1 MIVDPASIKLHAGF
15 TPASFNMRC
24 KGELVSLFCSQLQVS
39 ARCTVRAS
47 QSTVP
52 PVAST
57 YVPQRAAP
65 WKLGF
70 MQAQILETNWAYYR
84 GATPQA
90 GSSVVYNDSLGKNG
104 PCRDYDRSKGHVWCE
119 SMDANASYG
128 IPPGGAP
135 SPWQLLFHFADQPE
149 NDFNRYVTNSQSALR
164 NELHEARFAAAF
176 VTTLTEQISPGM
188 YRHLQHFL
196 WSILWHA
203 RVTTPAAGQGQALEF
218 RLLPGTGFWMSGF
231 QPEAP
236 LNPKY
241 RAVLD
246 NPTLTVSANDL
257 TQKVTLKSQ
266 EGWGTFSE
274 MTTADTFA

>member
-1 MIVDPASIKLHAGF
+1 MIVDPTSIKLHAGF
-15 TPASFNMRC
+15 TPGSFNMRC
-24 KGELVSLFCSQLQVS
+24 KGELVSPFCSPLQVS

-57 YVPQRAAP
+57 YVPPRAAP

-119 SMDANASYG
+119 SMNANDSYG

-231 QPEAP
+231 QPGAP
-236 LNPKY
+236 HNPKY